1 MGKHSDPT
9 IPPDLRPHEWHGI
22 TTRYS
27 LTRRQAQVLGLVIQS
42 HKDREIVTLLRISKS
57 TVRTHLKETKT
68 RLSAKDRVGLAYR
81 VLVAF
86 RDVIEPR

>member
-1 MGKHSDPT
+1 MGKHHDPT

-22 TTRYS
+22 ITRYS
-27 LTRRQAQVLGLVIQS
+27 LNRRQSQVLGLAIQS
-42 HKDREIVTLLRISKS
+42 HKDHEIVRVLGISKS
-57 TVRTHLKETKT
+57 TVRTYLKQTKN

-86 RDVIEPR
+86 RDLIGPK